1 MNLSWSHGINK
12 MCDRCSFFFYFLL
25 FCSIH
30 DVTNVQI
37 CFAFIEYDVSIL
49 PFAKTCFFAFIFY
62 SVYTIIVPLEPTCIC
77 TFELYRFF
85 HFLHSSL
92 NFVCSFDQKSQQK
105 PKLNIGY
112 HPKDIQCSFFA
123 SNSKFL
129 PFRICVLDISNK
141 MVAFCNLNLSSSAV
155 FDNMSQ
161 ALDTTESFFLSMLKF
176 A

>member
-12 MCDRCSFFFYFLL
+12 MCDRCFFSSIFFSFAPFTMLQMCKFVLVLSNTMYQYCHLPKPVSLRLFFFSG
-25 FCSIH
+25 C
-30 DVTNVQI
+30 
-37 CFAFIEYDVSIL
+37 
-49 PFAKTCFFAFIFY
+49 
-62 SVYTIIVPLEPTCIC
+62 TIIVSLEPTCIC

-112 HPKDIQCSFFA
+112 HPKDIQCCFFA
-123 SNSKFL
+123 SKSDFL

-141 MVAFCNLNLSSSAV
+141 IAAFCNLNLSSAV
-155 FDNMSQ
+155 FDKMSQ
-161 ALDTTESFFLSMLKF
+161 ALYTTE
-176 A
+176 